1 MYEKVDALTSAMN
14 SVRDALDELKEY
26 QESESS
32 TIYLLNEA
40 YITLEEHLEELIHT
54 ISEQEQ
60 KERKELE
67 HEYYSSL
74 L

>member
-14 SVRDALDELKEY
+14 SVQDALDELKDY

-40 YITLEEHLEELIHT
+40 YITLEEHLEELIHI

-60 KERKELE
+60 MERKELE

-74 L
+74 F

>member
-14 SVRDALDELKEY
+14 SVQDALDELKDY

-40 YITLEEHLEELIHT
+40 YINLEGQLEELIHT

-60 KERKELE
+60 AERKELE
-67 HEYYSSL
+67 QEYYSSL

>member
-14 SVRDALDELKEY
+14 SVQDALDELKEY
-26 QESESS
+26 SEGENS

-40 YITLEEHLEELIHT
+40 YATLEEHLEELIHT